1 MSLIFDQ
8 ATLGRIPIAK
18 VRLYHAWQLQSAS
31 PRGSSVMAERT
42 VPMVLMKDHA
52 FRNVPMMVRV
62 FCPSPIELVTTFLK
76 TPNTSKCV
84 LF

>member
-62 FCPSPIELVTTFLK
+62 FCPSPIVSHNISEDT
-76 TPNTSKCV
+76 
-84 LF
+84 